1 LPVPRPIFI
10 GQLLNQED
18 DGSWSQIEGRVTQIR
33 PGPDGLE
40 MELGVGT
47 ARMEVR
53 VNPATDGS
61 RMPLM
66 DSLIRVTGFCLG
78 GYNSDGLKVPNLL
91 LVPAGRFIE
100 IMAPP
105 GGTAGTNTIPAAMPV
120 LTKAAEVHQ
129 LKREKAELSYPVKV
143 RGVVTSVDSGP
154 PGFTLQDSTG
164 GVYVQGADPVRLGDF
179 VEVEGV
185 TDPGVFAP
193 MLRPGRIQQLGEG
206 RLPEPIVPTWDQ
218 LMNGSL
224 DAQYVEIEG
233 IVTAG
238 TLGNMQF
245 LTHGGAITIELING
259 LNPMD
264 MKQYEN
270 TLIQVRG
277 VLFADWNP
285 DTHQVKLGEI
295 RLFDPQVT
303 VENPTPVDML
313 SAPYKTPTELM
324 QFDPQASL
332 FQRIRMAGQIVF
344 VGQAACF
351 MMAGDSGVRF
361 MPKTPAE
368 FQVGDL
374 VEVVGFPQLGGAAPL
389 LREAMVR
396 KTGNAALPEARRL
409 PPGNVSA
416 ARFDATRVSV
426 AGVLT
431 GTRAEAG
438 PQMVLEMQ
446 DGAQEMIFCVRSP
459 SVPGSNSP
467 ASMPLKEGNKSGTAT
482 WAPLNCCWT
491 RPRMSK
497 FWHDHPG
504 GPSGACWSWWASW
517 CVSSWWPCSGLPSS
531 TGRSKNAPF
540 SSKSKSRSA
549 KTSNNTGRWSTSAP
563 ASPRTCTMN
572 SVPASPRSAC
582 WPPFPSVPPPR
593 PPGLWIKSETGPDTW
608 SPPSTKL
615 SGR

>member
-1 LPVPRPIFI
+1 
-10 GQLLNQED
+10 
-18 DGSWSQIEGRVTQIR
+18 
-33 PGPDGLE
+33 
-40 MELGVGT
+40 
-47 ARMEVR
+47 
-53 VNPATDGS
+53 
-61 RMPLM
+61 MPLM

-154 PGFTLQDSTG
+154 PRFHPPGFDGRSVCARG
-164 GVYVQGADPVRLGDF
+164 GSGA
-179 VEVEGV
+179 
-185 TDPGVFAP
+185 PGRFRRGRRCDRPGRFCP

-295 RLFDPQVT
+295 RLFDP
-303 VENPTPVDML
+303 
-313 SAPYKTPTELM
+313 
-324 QFDPQASL
+324 
-332 FQRIRMAGQIVF
+332 R
-344 VGQAACF
+344 
-351 MMAGDSGVRF
+351 
-361 MPKTPAE
+361 
-368 FQVGDL
+368 
-374 VEVVGFPQLGGAAPL
+374 
-389 LREAMVR
+389 
-396 KTGNAALPEARRL
+396 
-409 PPGNVSA
+409 
-416 ARFDATRVSV
+416 
-426 AGVLT
+426 
-431 GTRAEAG
+431 
-438 PQMVLEMQ
+438 
-446 DGAQEMIFCVRSP
+446 
-459 SVPGSNSP
+459 
-467 ASMPLKEGNKSGTAT
+467 
-482 WAPLNCCWT
+482 
-491 RPRMSK
+491 
-497 FWHDHPG
+497 
-504 GPSGACWSWWASW
+504 
-517 CVSSWWPCSGLPSS
+517 
-531 TGRSKNAPF
+531 
-540 SSKSKSRSA
+540 
-549 KTSNNTGRWSTSAP
+549 
-563 ASPRTCTMN
+563 
-572 SVPASPRSAC
+572 
-582 WPPFPSVPPPR
+582 
-593 PPGLWIKSETGPDTW
+593 
-608 SPPSTKL
+608 
-615 SGR
+615 